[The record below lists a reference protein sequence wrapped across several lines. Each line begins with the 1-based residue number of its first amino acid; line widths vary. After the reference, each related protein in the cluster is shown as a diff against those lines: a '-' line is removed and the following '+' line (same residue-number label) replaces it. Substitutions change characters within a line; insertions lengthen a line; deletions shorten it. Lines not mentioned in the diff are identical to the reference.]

1 VSDIKRG
8 LKRREFVEGSTRT
21 GVITPVMIRWIAGAI
36 VVAGFLAILF
46 FAVLPT
52 APLIAA
58 PEAQAP
64 APLECLNCHTRAL
77 QSHDKLGEGSAACRV
92 CHDPNNMDMLRLMDG
107 SQVSKTSSPKVC
119 GQCHS
124 MNYQSWDEGKH
135 GVLSVM
141 EGGASGSM
149 SPRIRCVFCHDPHRP
164 QLKLPTTTKPPPMSP
179 LGEGPLPCLSC
190 HVKVLKGHDKLGE
203 GNQACWSC
211 HYSAGMGTLHLSG
224 GEQIA
229 LSDYPK
235 LCAQCH
241 QARYQDWVDGT
252 HGVPGFKEGE
262 LEVRGSVNTPC
273 IGCHSP
279 HQPQVALLNITKPH
293 PAPVS
298 PAPAPPRD
306 LIMMVGVS
314 LLIVIGG
321 GVIIRQGGGT

>member
-1 VSDIKRG
+1 MSDIKRG

-21 GVITPVMIRWIAGAI
+21 GVITPVMIRRIAGAI

-64 APLECLNCHTRAL
+64 LECLNCHTRAL
-77 QSHDKLGEGSAACRV
+77 QSHDKLGEGSAACWV
-92 CHDPNNMDMLRLMDG
+92 CHDNTSMYILRLMDNT
-107 SQVSKTSSPKVC
+107 QVSMTNSPQVC
-119 GQCHS
+119 GQCHPTE
-124 MNYQSWDEGKH
+124 YKSWDGWTH
-135 GVLSVM
+135 GVLAAM
-141 EGGASGSM
+141 EGQVPGLQAAR
-149 SPRIRCVFCHDPHRP
+149 PRCVYCHDPHRP
-164 QLKLPTTTKPPPMSP
+164 QLTLPATTKPPPTSL
-179 LGEGPLPCLSC
+179 LGEGPFPCLSC

-241 QARYQDWVDGT
+241 QSRYQDWVDGT
-252 HGVPGFKEGE
+252 HGVPGWKEGE
-262 LEVRGSVNTPC
+262 LEVRGSVKTPC
-273 IGCHSP
+273 IACHSP
-279 HQPQVALLNITKPH
+279 
-293 PAPVS
+293 
-298 PAPAPPRD
+298 
-306 LIMMVGVS
+306 
-314 LLIVIGG
+314 
-321 GVIIRQGGGT
+321 